1 MTLRIIKISDKTN
14 IQVFE
19 GLTLITKETFNA
31 TNLDLENEDIL
42 TIVDYGSFDF
52 DDFDLANSDVVL
64 QAATTVRELRDAL
77 VNNDYF
83 V

>member
-1 MTLRIIKISDKTN
+1 MTLRILKISDKTN

-19 GLTLITKETFNA
+19 GLTLLNKVTFNA
-31 TNLDLENEDIL
+31 SNLELEEDIL

-52 DDFDLANSDVVL
+52 DDFDLPNSDVVL